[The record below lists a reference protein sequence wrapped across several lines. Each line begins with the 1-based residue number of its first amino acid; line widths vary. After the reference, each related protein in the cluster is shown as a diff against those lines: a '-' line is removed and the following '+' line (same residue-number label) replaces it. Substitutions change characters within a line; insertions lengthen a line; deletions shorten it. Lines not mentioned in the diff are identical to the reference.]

1 MYTLK
6 IEYKGNDLFDQ
17 LSLRDTLEYIPTLE
31 YESSFIKGITST
43 NLVVL
48 GISKAMI
55 KEIKD
60 ICPCMITI
68 TELLEGKSSTDI
80 NDFI

>member
-6 IEYKGNDLFDQ
+6 IEYEGNDLYDQ

-31 YESSFIKGITST
+31 YESTFIQGVTST

-55 KEIKD
+55 KEIKNLF
-60 ICPCMITI
+60 PCIITI
-68 TELLEGKSSTDI
+68 TELIEGKSSEDVEH
-80 NDFI
+80 FI